1 VFIEVFRAL
10 ASRQR
15 MFGEMQLAEGV
26 SAQSTTS
33 MFVYQALG
41 NRARSVSTNRYAIS
55 SRFRARAPLS
65 IEEITTLAAPSRG
78 PAASLWLRAGARSRD
93 GC

>member
-26 SAQSTTS
+26 GFETAVRIRHPSQWWRRLELEID
-33 MFVYQALG
+33 AL
-41 NRARSVSTNRYAIS
+41 NQRPHRY
-55 SRFRARAPLS
+55 RNGGPLCHANFS
-65 IEEITTLAAPSRG
+65 CLP
-78 PAASLWLRAGARSRD
+78 
-93 GC
+93 

>member
-26 SAQSTTS
+26 GFEPTIRFQVCTL
-33 MFVYQALG
+33 FQWLVDE
-41 NRARSVSTNRYAIS
+41 RANVIS
-55 SRFRARAPLS
+55 SNASISRPKARISDA
-65 IEEITTLAAPSRG
+65 
-78 PAASLWLRAGARSRD
+78 
-93 GC
+93 